1 MIVCDRQ
8 MRVYIVL
15 SDDGDAVRFVERG
28 NNGPDEIRRAT
39 GESGDSIIAIRR
51 MPSERFHELFF
62 SLNGYTQKSTGDVAK
77 SFLGGPWTMDR
88 RTRYELERIV
98 YLEDMIEYIKAQ
110 KQARAEKAGVALA
123 RARMVREKA
132 DRDYEERQARIEAK
146 RAKRERMER
155 KERKKKRSKR

>member
-28 NNGPDEIRRAT
+28 NNGPDEIRRAQ
-39 GESGDSIIAIRR
+39 GESGDSVIAIRR

-62 SLNGYTQKSTGDVAK
+62 SLESYTQKSTGDVAK
-77 SFLGGPWTMDR
+77 SFLYGQWTMDR
-88 RTRYELERIV
+88 RTRFELERII
-98 YLEDMIEYIKAQ
+98 YLEDMIEFIKA
-110 KQARAEKAGVALA
+110 KKEARRPGVALA
-123 RARMVREKA
+123 KARMVRERA
-132 DRDYEERQARIEAK
+132 DREHEERQARIEAK